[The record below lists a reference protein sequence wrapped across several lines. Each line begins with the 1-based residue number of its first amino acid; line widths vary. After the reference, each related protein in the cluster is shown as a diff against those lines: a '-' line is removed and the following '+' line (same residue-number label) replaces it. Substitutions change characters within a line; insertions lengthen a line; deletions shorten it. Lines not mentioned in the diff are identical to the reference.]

1 MSSLERKYIY
11 SKDGF
16 KSRCVVAEWEG
27 EGRTGNL
34 GLIVLYLILYRRE
47 TMEKLFG
54 VLPNFQFKYKL
65 QSRGLVVLMGNL
77 KITFYKNTG
86 QVL

>member
-1 MSSLERKYIY
+1 
-11 SKDGF
+11 
-16 KSRCVVAEWEG
+16 
-27 EGRTGNL
+27 
-34 GLIVLYLILYRRE
+34 
-47 TMEKLFG
+47 MEKLFG